1 MIINSEAQDM
11 EMLYPVMLNLKGKN
25 CLVVGGGRIALQK
38 LETLILTGANIR
50 VVAKDVIPQI
60 FELAGSRKI
69 MIERKPYSSS
79 DLKDIFIVFG
89 ATNDRI
95 LNKEIYL
102 DALKEHILVNIVD
115 TPDLCLFQVPAS
127 VKRKGLVISI
137 STSGKSPALAK
148 KIRKDLEQQYPKTYQ
163 IYLEWLDQWRS
174 KMKRHPVL
182 TLKDRENIFN
192 EIVQYPVIEWIN
204 QDNEESAHRKFN
216 LKMGQIVRQYLKKKI

>member
-60 FELAGSRKI
+60 SELAGSRKI

-127 VKRKGLVISI
+127 VKRKGLVISV

-148 KIRKDLEQQYPKTYQ
+148 KIRKDLEQQYPETYQ

-216 LKMGQIVRQYLKKKI
+216 LKMGQIVRQYLKK